1 VSSSSLVTQRSHLAV
16 KCPRTGDCLT
26 FGFKFQAACDGC
38 VIGAASKGV
47 GFEALGIQPFSDTRH
62 YRGQFVV
69 PTAHLNYIQHA
80 LALLRNEFKAGKCWN
95 RDNGGWSGSNPP
107 EPTPLFLWA
116 LAVLRPHYGP
126 DREPSAGIQVSML
139 AVLTFAGPNICWA
152 GARFVRWSRRA
163 LDA

>member
-1 VSSSSLVTQRSHLAV
+1 SLVTQRSHLAI

-26 FGFKFQAACDGC
+26 FGSKFQAACDGC

-107 EPTPLFLWA
+107 EPTPCSMG
-116 LAVLRPHYGP
+116 VSCSPSPLRSRPGAKCGY
-126 DREPSAGIQVSML
+126 SSLNVS
-139 AVLTFAGPNICWA
+139 
-152 GARFVRWSRRA
+152 
-163 LDA
+163 

>member
-95 RDNGGWSGSNPP
+95 RHNGGWSGSNPP
-107 EPTPLFLWA
+107 
-116 LAVLRPHYGP
+116 RPHYGP
-126 DREPSAGIQVSML
+126 DRQRSAGVQVSML
-139 AVLTFAGPNICWA
+139 AVLTLLAPNICWA
-152 GARFVRWSRRA
+152 GARFMRWSRRA

>member
-1 VSSSSLVTQRSHLAV
+1 MVSSSSLVTQRSHLAI

-26 FGFKFQAACDGC
+26 FGSKFQAACDGC

-80 LALLRNEFKAGKCWN
+80 LALLRNEFKAGKCWS
-95 RDNGGWSGSNPP
+95 RDNGGWSGSMRPSQPP
-107 EPTPLFLWA
+107 CSMGVSCSPSPLPPRRAAKCGCSSLN
-116 LAVLRPHYGP
+116 
-126 DREPSAGIQVSML
+126 VSSSY
-139 AVLTFAGPNICWA
+139 FAGPQHRLGWCSLH
-152 GARFVRWSRRA
+152 VLEPSRA
-163 LDA
+163 